1 MKLKIFLEHRFQRTP
16 DGRVWSSFFNYEMW
30 TRYLGAFSK
39 VTLCAR
45 VADVPDVGRE
55 MAPAAGDGV
64 ELAGLPYYH
73 GPRQYLLRRAEFR
86 AAIASLVTPDT
97 AYIAK
102 VSGNVA
108 SLAIRALKARG
119 IPYAVEVIGDPWD
132 AFSPGSSTHPLRWL
146 FRRVFAR
153 AARRECREA
162 AASLYVTE
170 HALQRRY
177 PPAPGAPTFHA
188 SDVFLTRPATAS
200 AASAFVEQPRPAASF
215 SARPLRFV
223 CVGSFNLLYKAQD
236 DLVKAFARA
245 LTHGLDAHLTF
256 VGDGMYREGIEAL
269 ARRQPCLQG
278 RVEFAGQLRGGAAVR
293 EVLDQS
299 HVFVLPSRQEGL
311 PRAAL
316 EAMARGLPCIG
327 SSVGGFPEILP
338 PDAIVRPCDV
348 PGLAA
353 CMLRLAG
360 DPARL
365 AEMSAL
371 NWQRASDFER
381 DKLAV
386 RQGAFYSTVRDLFAR
401 FWEANRA
408 PADERQSPESI
419 TPASAG
425 RQAA

>member
-30 TRYLGAFSK
+30 TRYLGVFSK

-45 VADVPDVGRE
+45 VADVPNVGKE
-55 MAPAAGDGV
+55 MAPATGEGV

-73 GPRQYLLRRAEFR
+73 GPRQYLLKRAEFR
-86 AAIASLVTPDT
+86 AAVAALVTPDT
-97 AYIAK
+97 AYIAR
-102 VSGNVA
+102 VPGNVA
-108 SLAIRALKARG
+108 SLAIGALKARG

-132 AFSPGSSTHPLRWL
+132 TFSPGSSTHPLRWL
-146 FRRVFAR
+146 FRRSFAR
-153 AARRECREA
+153 AARRECRES

-177 PPAPGAPTFHA
+177 PPAPGTPTFHA
-188 SDVFLTRPATAS
+188 SNVFLTRPAVAS
-200 AASAFVEQPRPAASF
+200 AASAFVEQPRPASSF
-215 SARPLRFV
+215 TDRPLRFV

-236 DLVKAFARA
+236 DLVRAFARA
-245 LTHGLDAHLTF
+245 VILGLDAHLTF

-293 EVLDQS
+293 EVLDRS

-327 SSVGGFPEILP
+327 SNVGGFPEILQ

-348 PGLAA
+348 AGLAD
-353 CMLRLAG
+353 CLMRLAK

-371 NWQRASDFER
+371 NLRRASDFER

-386 RQGAFYSTVRDLFAR
+386 RQGAFYSTVRDLFVHFWQRNHAR
-401 FWEANRA
+401 AEGHN
-408 PADERQSPESI
+408 SPESI
-419 TPASAG
+419 APASAG

>member
-16 DGRVWSSFFNYEMW
+16 DGRVWSSFFHYEIW
-30 TRYLGAFSK
+30 TRYLGVFSN

-45 VADVPDVGRE
+45 VADVPDVGKD
-55 MAPAAGDGV
+55 MALATGDGV

-73 GPRQYLLRRAEFR
+73 GPRQYLLKRAEFR
-86 AAIASLVTPDT
+86 AAVAALVTPDT

-102 VSGNVA
+102 VPGNVA
-108 SLAIRALKARG
+108 SLAIGALKARG
-119 IPYAVEVIGDPWD
+119 IPYAIEVIGDPWD
-132 AFSPGSSTHPLRWL
+132 TFSPGSSNHPLRWL
-146 FRRVFAR
+146 FRRSFAR

-170 HALQRRY
+170 GALQRRY
-177 PPAPGAPTFHA
+177 PPAPGTPTFHA
-188 SDVFLTRPATAS
+188 SNVFLTRPAAATS
-200 AASAFVEQPRPAASF
+200 ASAFVEQPRPAASF
-215 SARPLRFV
+215 TVRPLRFV

-245 LTHGLDAHLTF
+245 VNHGLDAHLTF

-293 EVLDQS
+293 EVLDRS

-316 EAMARGLPCIG
+316 EAMARALPCVG
-327 SSVGGFPEILP
+327 SSVGGFPEILQ

-353 CMLRLAG
+353 CLMRLAG

-371 NWQRASDFER
+371 NLQRASDFER

-386 RQGAFYSTVRDLFAR
+386 RQGAFYSTVRDLFAP
-401 FWEANRA
+401 FWERHRA
-408 PADERQSPESI
+408 RAEERKSPQSI
-419 TPASAG
+419 APASAG